1 MSHNNSITSKTQ
13 GLYQNIID
21 RLFKEIKDVA
31 ISEDC
36 NEEALK
42 ELKMVRENINNNFLV
57 MGIKISRSRSLK

>member
-36 NEEALK
+36 NEETLK
-42 ELKMVRENINNNFLV
+42 ELKMVRKNINNNFFSY
-57 MGIKISRSRSLK
+57 GN

>member
-36 NEEALK
+36 TEETLK
-42 ELKMVRENINNNFLV
+42 ELKMVRKNINNNFFSY
-57 MGIKISRSRSLK
+57 GN

>member
-21 RLFKEIKDVA
+21 RLFKEITDVA

-42 ELKMVRENINNNFLV
+42 ELKMVRENINNNFFSY
-57 MGIKISRSRSLK
+57 GN

>member
-36 NEEALK
+36 NEEVLK
-42 ELKMVRENINNNFLV
+42 ELKMVRENINNNNNFFSY
-57 MGIKISRSRSLK
+57 GN